1 MNTRKLNHITIA
13 KRDNILS
20 KLSNGFED
28 YRFEYNAFPEINFDD
43 IDTSTSFLG
52 KTLSMPL
59 MISAITGGINESIQI
74 NNTLAQFAQNYSIAM
89 GIGSERILLENDA
102 LLNKG
107 FNIRKLAPD
116 ILLFANLGAV
126 QLNYGYT
133 VEHCKKAVNLIEAD
147 AVALHINPLQEVFQN
162 SGNTNF
168 DNLLS
173 KIEILC
179 KNVNVPVIVKEVG
192 FGISKNVAQKL
203 VDIGV
208 SCIDVAGRGGTDW
221 IKIESISSENKIIQN
236 VAKDF
241 DEIGIRTAD
250 ALYDIQNINIL
261 KIASGGIRNGIEIAK
276 AISLGADI
284 TGIARGF
291 LLNLDNLDEY
301 YLTLLKSLQ
310 ICMFSI
316 GVKSIKEL
324 KSTTKIKFKPNTK

>member
-1 MNTRKLNHITIA
+1 MNTRKLNHITTA
-13 KRDNILS
+13 KQDNILS

-28 YRFEYNAFPEINFDD
+28 YRFEYNALPEINFDD
-43 IDTSTSFLG
+43 IDTSTSFFG

-59 MISAITGGINESIQI
+59 MISAITGGINEAIQI
-74 NNTLAQFAQNYSIAM
+74 NNALAQFAQNYSIAM
-89 GIGSERILLENDA
+89 GIGSERILLENDT

-107 FNIRKLAPD
+107 FNVRKLAPD

-133 VEHCKKAVNLIEAD
+133 IEHCKKAVDLIEAD
-147 AVALHINPLQEVFQN
+147 AITLHINPLQEVFQN

-179 KNVNVPVIVKEVG
+179 KNMNVPVIVKEVG
-192 FGISKNVAQKL
+192 FGISKNITQKL

-208 SCIDVAGRGGTDW
+208 SCVDVAGRGGTDW
-221 IKIESISSENKIIQN
+221 IKMESISSENRIIQN

-241 DEIGIRTAD
+241 DEMGIRTAD
-250 ALYDIQNINIL
+250 ALYDIRNIDIH
-261 KIASGGIRNGIEIAK
+261 KIASGGIRNGVEIAK
-276 AISLGADI
+276 AIALGADI

-316 GVKSIKEL
+316 GAKSIKEL
-324 KSTTKIKFKPNTK
+324 KFTTKIKFQPNA

>member
-13 KRDNILS
+13 KQDNILS

-43 IDTSTSFLG
+43 IDTSTSLFG

-89 GIGSERILLENDA
+89 GVGSERILLENET

-107 FNIRKLAPD
+107 FNVRKLAPD

-133 VEHCKKAVNLIEAD
+133 IEHCKKAVDLIEAD
-147 AVALHINPLQEVFQN
+147 AITLHINPLQEVFQN

-179 KNVNVPVIVKEVG
+179 KDMNVPVIVKEVG
-192 FGISKNVAQKL
+192 FGISKNITQKL

-221 IKIESISSENKIIQN
+221 IKMESISSENRIIQN

-250 ALYDIQNINIL
+250 ALYDIRNIDIH
-261 KIASGGIRNGIEIAK
+261 KIASGGIRNGVEIAK
-276 AISLGADI
+276 AIALGADI

-324 KSTTKIKFKPNTK
+324 KSTTKIKFKPNT

>member
-13 KRDNILS
+13 KLDNILS

-43 IDTSTSFLG
+43 IDTSTSFFG

-59 MISAITGGINESIQI
+59 MISSITGGINDAIQI
-74 NNTLAQFAQNYSIAM
+74 NNALAQFAQNYSIAM
-89 GIGSERILLENDA
+89 GIGSERILLENEA

-133 VEHCKKAVNLIEAD
+133 IEHCKRAVDLIEAD
-147 AVALHINPLQEVFQN
+147 AIALHINPLQEVFQN

-179 KNVNVPVIVKEVG
+179 KNIDVPVIVKEVG

-208 SCIDVAGRGGTDW
+208 SCIDIAGRGGPDW
-221 IKIESISSENKIIQN
+221 IKIESILSENKIIQN

-250 ALYDIQNINIL
+250 ALYGIRNINIL

-276 AISLGADI
+276 AIAMGADI

-291 LLNLDNLDEY
+291 LLNLNNLDEY

-310 ICMFSI
+310 ICMFNI

-324 KSTTKIKFKPNTK
+324 KSTTKITFRPNT

>member
-162 SGNTNF
+162 SGNINF

-276 AISLGADI
+276 AIALGADI

>member
-126 QLNYGYT
+126 QLNYRYT
-133 VEHCKKAVNLIEAD
+133 VEHCKKAVDLIEAD
-147 AVALHINPLQEVFQN
+147 AITLHINPLQEVFQN

-179 KNVNVPVIVKEVG
+179 KNMNVPVIVKEVG
-192 FGISKNVAQKL
+192 FGISKNITQKL

-208 SCIDVAGRGGTDW
+208 SCVDVAGRGGTDW
-221 IKIESISSENKIIQN
+221 IKMESISSENRIIQN

-241 DEIGIRTAD
+241 DEMGIRTAD
-250 ALYDIQNINIL
+250 ALYDIRNIDIH
-261 KIASGGIRNGIEIAK
+261 KIASGGIRNGVEIAK
-276 AISLGADI
+276 AIALGADI

-316 GVKSIKEL
+316 GAKSIKEL
-324 KSTTKIKFKPNTK
+324 KFTTKIKFQPNA